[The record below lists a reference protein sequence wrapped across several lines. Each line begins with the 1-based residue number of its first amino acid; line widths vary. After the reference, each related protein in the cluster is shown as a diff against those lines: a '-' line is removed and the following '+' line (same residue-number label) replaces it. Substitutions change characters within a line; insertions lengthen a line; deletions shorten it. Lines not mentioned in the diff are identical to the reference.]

1 MDTFASSLGSRGDWR
16 EFDAEAAKA
25 HIRECAGVPDL
36 GAAHAA
42 AKAASETF
50 QEAQSEIVSILQNE
64 LEEKSDEF
72 LGDLKKKIEELQ
84 PA

>member
-16 EFDAEAAKA
+16 EFDAEDVKA

-36 GAAHAA
+36 EAAHAA

-50 QEAQSEIVSILQNE
+50 QEPQSEIVSNSAERVGGEIRRVSWRLK
-64 LEEKSDEF
+64 EKD
-72 LGDLKKKIEELQ
+72 
-84 PA
+84 